1 MLAYVLA
8 LVIGLG
14 SIAMYMAAFFFPEVH
29 RKEDFI
35 WSGVGL
41 FYALVLWVCAGRI
54 TGGVLLGQLASVT
67 LLGWF
72 GWQTLTLR
80 RALVPQEQQTPIPS
94 QNEVQSKLKDL
105 APTGNLGGLQDRV
118 TGLFRKGKSEVKMA
132 QKAVEATVS
141 SPAVTSTD
149 SITKPTAPASEQ
161 AKDANAAPDTATG
174 EAGTEVTEA
183 TDTTTAPETTEDA
196 TVSSPIVTIIDA
208 TNNPTDAITEEAIA
222 TGTPSSTNAAADAA
236 TGEASST
243 EVTEATETPTAPEAT
258 QEEPATDNA
267 EMSEPPELI
276 RPNPPAPE
284 LVEAAQESAAAHA
297 AELNAAAA
305 TPIEEIAPEVELA
318 PPAEPPGDGDPQ
330 MRQNPPEVDIV
341 IEGVPIDPENPPKL
355 S

>member
-105 APTGNLGGLQDRV
+105 APSGNLLGLQDRV
-118 TGLFRKGKSEVKMA
+118 TGLFGKGKSEVQMA
-132 QKAVEATVS
+132 QKSVEATVS
-141 SPAVTSTD
+141 SPAGTSID
-149 SITKPTAPASEQ
+149 SITKPTAPVSEP
-161 AKDANAAPDTATG
+161 AKDGNAATG
-174 EAGTEVTEA
+174 ETGTAEVTKA

-208 TNNPTDAITEEAIA
+208 TSNPTDAITEEAIA
-222 TGTPSSTNAAADAA
+222 AGTPSSTNVATDEAA
-236 TGEASST
+236 TGEASSA

-267 EMSEPPELI
+267 QMSESPELI

-297 AELNAAAA
+297 AELNADAA
-305 TPIEEIAPEVELA
+305 TPIEEIAPEVALA